1 MRRRTKTITAGL
13 AFTLLTATAW
23 AGTIRTKDLD
33 VPPGG
38 MLVCTV
44 LNLTEAPLDIAPA
57 IVSHDQGIRTD
68 FVATSWQDEIAL
80 IPDTVVLESMAS
92 DACHCIVGLQ
102 GGRRRDVRVLL
113 EAFDADGVRTAF
125 VGGR

>member
-1 MRRRTKTITAGL
+1 MTRRIRTIT
-13 AFTLLTATAW
+13 TLLAATALTANAW

-44 LNLTEAPLDIAPA
+44 LNLTDEPIDIDPA
-57 IVSHDQGIRTD
+57 IVSHDQTLRTD
-68 FVATSWQDEIAL
+68 FIATTWRDEIDL

-92 DACHCIVGLQ
+92 DACHCLVRLE

-113 EAFDADGVRTAF
+113 EAYDADGFRTGF